1 MIVAAARN
9 GWIDHDRAMME
20 SLTSLVRAGAGIVL
34 TYFRQ
39 ARRPSSG
46 VTWRGPMRTSLLAIP
61 LTALL
66 CLEVGSPPRA
76 AAQLAPAAEFYR
88 VLARGLLREL
98 VEIDTSPANGCTKA
112 AEAMAAASALRGL
125 PGCRYPD
132 RRSASERQTW

>member
-1 MIVAAARN
+1 
-9 GWIDHDRAMME
+9 
-20 SLTSLVRAGAGIVL
+20 
-34 TYFRQ
+34 
-39 ARRPSSG
+39 
-46 VTWRGPMRTSLLAIP
+46 MRTSLLAIP

-112 AEAMAAASALRGL
+112 AEAMAARLHSAGF
-125 PGCRYPD
+125 PD
-132 RRSASERQTW
+132 ADIRIDGPRPERQNLVTGSQNRDPGASYFYRRKLCP